1 MTDDRT
7 RVRRAA
13 VIAICEPAARS
24 TIARVVDEAVKAA
37 TIFGLTRER
46 ADAYAD
52 GILST
57 LPLAF
62 EAMAMEDGPERS
74 VRIRDL
80 AAAVRG
86 VSDSHHIPNLVER
99 GLVAIAL
106 RIAREVVRRGA
117 DRQGFTPD
125 ELEREFV
132 AFAHQLE
139 NQLYRRDATPDSG

>member
-1 MTDDRT
+1 MSDDRT
-7 RVRRAA
+7 LVRRAA
-13 VIAICEPAARS
+13 VVAICEPAARS
-24 TIARVVDEAVKAA
+24 SIARVVDEAVKAA
-37 TIFGLTRER
+37 AIFGLTRER
-46 ADAYAD
+46 ADGYAD

-62 EAMAMEDGPERS
+62 EALAMADGLERS
-74 VRIRDL
+74 ARIRQL
-80 AAAVRG
+80 AAAVRA
-86 VSDSHHIPNLVER
+86 VSDSHHVPSLVER

-132 AFAHQLE
+132 AFADLLE
-139 NQLYRRDATPDSG
+139 DQLYRPEGSG

>member
-1 MTDDRT
+1 MSDDRT
-7 RVRRAA
+7 RARRAA
-13 VIAICEPAARS
+13 VVAICEPAARS

-46 ADAYAD
+46 ADTYAD

-62 EAMAMEDGPERS
+62 EAMAMVDGPERS
-74 VRIRDL
+74 ARIRQL
-80 AAAVRG
+80 AAAVRA
-86 VSDSHHIPNLVER
+86 VSDSHHVPNLVER

-117 DRQGFTPD
+117 ERQGFTPD

-132 AFAHQLE
+132 AFADQLE
-139 NQLYRRDATPDSG
+139 DQLYRP

>member
-1 MTDDRT
+1 MSDDRT
-7 RVRRAA
+7 MVRRAA
-13 VIAICEPAARS
+13 VVAICEPAARS
-24 TIARVVDEAVKAA
+24 TVARVVDEAVKAA

-62 EAMAMEDGPERS
+62 EAMAMADGPERS
-74 VRIRDL
+74 ARIRQL
-80 AAAVRG
+80 GAAVRA
-86 VSDSHHIPNLVER
+86 VSSSHHIPSLVER
-99 GLVAIAL
+99 GLVSIAL

-117 DRQGFTPD
+117 ERQGFTPD

-132 AFAHQLE
+132 AFAHELE
-139 NQLYRRDATPDSG
+139 DALYRDDEPAG

>member
-1 MTDDRT
+1 MSDDRT
-7 RVRRAA
+7 LVRRTA
-13 VIAICEPAARS
+13 VVAICEPAARS

-37 TIFGLTRER
+37 AIFGLTRER
-46 ADAYAD
+46 ADGYAD
-52 GILST
+52 RILST

-62 EAMAMEDGPERS
+62 EAIAMADGTDRS
-74 VRIRDL
+74 ERIREL
-80 AAAVRG
+80 ATAVRA

-117 DRQGFTPD
+117 ERQGFTPD

-132 AFAHQLE
+132 AFTDQL
-139 NQLYRRDATPDSG
+139 NDRLYRTDGAT

>member
-1 MTDDRT
+1 MSDDRT
-7 RVRRAA
+7 LVRRAA
-13 VIAICEPAARS
+13 VVAICEPAARS

-37 TIFGLTRER
+37 AIFGLTRER
-46 ADAYAD
+46 ADGYAD

-62 EAMAMEDGPERS
+62 EAIAMGDGTDRS
-74 VRIRDL
+74 ARIREL
-80 AAAVRG
+80 ATAVRA

-117 DRQGFTPD
+117 ERQGFTPD

-132 AFAHQLE
+132 AFAGQLE
-139 NQLYRRDATPDSG
+139 DRLYRPDGS